1 MPTKAPQH
9 TSLAAALAA
18 AQGEMGNAHKNA
30 KNPHF
35 RSSYADLASLRD
47 AVIPVLS
54 RHGIALVQLADG
66 DGSSVTVTTRIMGHG
81 ESMDCGSLTIPVGG
95 AKNIAQAMGSA
106 ITYARRYQIGAV
118 AGVASTVDDDGNA
131 LDGLRPQPA
140 PARRSPAQEVRG
152 LLKSKIGCTSK
163 EDAEAVIRLVSDGS
177 LGADAI
183 DGQPDTVLGL
193 IDRALD
199 RFGGYAEILNSARK
213 E

>member
-9 TSLAAALAA
+9 SSLAAALAA

-66 DGSSVTVTTRIMGHG
+66 DGSLVSVTTRIMGHG
-81 ESMDCGSLTIPVGG
+81 ESMDCGSLTIPIGG
-95 AKNIAQAMGSA
+95 ARNAAQAIGSA
-106 ITYARRYQIGAV
+106 ITYARRYQLGAV
-118 AGVASTVDDDGNA
+118 AGVAATEDDDGNA
-131 LDGLRPQPA
+131 LDGVRPQAA
-140 PARRSPAQEVRG
+140 PARPSPAQEVRG
-152 LLKSKIGCTSK
+152 LLKSRVGCTSK
-163 EDAEAVIRLVSDGS
+163 EDAEAVIRLVSEGA
-177 LGADAI
+177 LGAEAI

-199 RFGGYAEILNSARK
+199 RFGGYAEILNTARK